1 MWRNPRQLERA
12 VANNNKDYPHLN
24 RKVPWFAH
32 LLVSIVILV
41 IAVFTVMA
49 MFSNKPEAKRWGGQQ
64 SAPTVAVDVMDL
76 TVEDYQVWVES
87 YGTAQP
93 LTQTELVADVSA
105 RVVAIS
111 PNIRA
116 GSAFK
121 KGDVLVQLEDRD
133 FKIEVE
139 IAKSEVAQANVA
151 YLQELAEADFSA
163 QQWNKQPKGEAA
175 KLLALRK
182 PQVAAAEAALRAAEA
197 RLAGA
202 ELNLERATIKAPF
215 DGMVLS
221 QSVDIGQVVSPNQTI
236 ASIYST
242 DVIEVRLP
250 VKTTEL
256 EYLSLLNG
264 QGPETQSNVYLS
276 GDLGVSNYTWEGK
289 VARSEGAFD
298 PATRTLFLVAQVQSP
313 FESNAQRP
321 ALRVGQFL
329 NAKIEGQT
337 LNDVFVIPRQAVSQ
351 NNKVSVVDNGVLR
364 KRAISPLWTDS
375 NSVIVSAVQ
384 SNVDTAKGY
393 GIKTDDKVI
402 LTPTANIPDGTKVK
416 TLAESLP
423 ESSDASA
430 QKALQANASQS
441 R

>member
-1 MWRNPRQLERA
+1 M
-12 VANNNKDYPHLN
+12 VNNNKEYSPLSK
-24 RKVPWFAH
+24 KVPWLTH
-32 LLVSIVILV
+32 IVVSVVIFV
-41 IAVFTVMA
+41 IAIFIVVA

-64 SAPTVAVDVMDL
+64 EAPSVAVDVMDL
-76 TVEDYQVWVES
+76 QVDNYQVWIDS

-105 RVVAIS
+105 RVVSVS

-116 GSAFK
+116 GSTFN
-121 KGDVLVQLEDRD
+121 KGDVLVQLDPRD
-133 FKIEVE
+133 FEINVE
-139 IAKSEVAQANVA
+139 IAKSDVAQAELV

-182 PQVAAAEAALRAAEA
+182 PQVAAAQAALNAAKA
-197 RLAGA
+197 RLRGA
-202 ELNLERATIKAPF
+202 QLNLERTTIRAPF

-250 VKTTEL
+250 VKTSEL
-256 EYLSLLNG
+256 QYLNLLNDNA
-264 QGPETQSNVYLS
+264 QEARSTVYLT
-276 GDLGVSNYTWEGK
+276 GDLGATSYTWEGEI
-289 VARSEGAFD
+289 VRSEGAFD
-298 PATRTLFLVAQVQSP
+298 PTTRTLFLVAQVTEP
-313 FESNAQRP
+313 FKTSAQRP

-329 NAKIEGQT
+329 NAKIQGQ
-337 LNDVFVIPRQAVSQ
+337 LLSDVFIVPRQAVSQ

-364 KRAISPLWTDS
+364 KRAITPLWTDTK
-375 NSVIVSAVQ
+375 SVVVSAAQ
-384 SNVDTAKGY
+384 SSDDRALGY
-393 GIKTDDKVI
+393 GINQGDKVI

-416 TLAESLP
+416 TLADSLGGA
-423 ESSDASA
+423 SVASDTVKSRD
-430 QKALQANASQS
+430 KANAVNTEATK
-441 R
+441 